1 MSELNPVCYCLNS
14 MMEIRD
20 AKSSTHRKHAC
31 AILSP
36 NQCQI
41 TDCGHATANF
51 FYVDMHILGTVL
63 FIVVVVVMKVT
74 SPHSFILF
82 QPLSGKKAIFR
93 RVPGG
98 PFWAIFVM

>member
-1 MSELNPVCYCLNS
+1 MQKVARTAS
-14 MMEIRD
+14 MLVPFFLLIS
-20 AKSSTHRKHAC
+20 AKLLTVDTQLP
-31 AILSP
+31 I
-36 NQCQI
+36 
-41 TDCGHATANF
+41 F

-63 FIVVVVVMKVT
+63 FIVVVVVVKVT